1 MAVCSQR
8 DHDHRPIDIAGSAT
22 HDHPHPHDHS
32 APHRP
37 ISQRRLVIAIALTG
51 TMAVAEVIGGIM
63 AGSLALLS
71 DAVHMASHLFALAV
85 SYVAIRLAAREV
97 DRTAFPFGL
106 LRIEVIAAFLNGAL
120 LLPPASFIMWEA
132 VERYASP
139 VAVRGMEMT
148 VIAWIGLTVNL
159 ATAWVLRPAAR
170 GDRNT
175 RSAFRHLMTDT
186 VSSVLVV
193 GSGIAI
199 WCGGPSILDPIASA
213 IIVVFVLRWA
223 WVTLREAGE
232 VLLERTPDSID
243 LALLALELRQS
254 NPAIVDVHDV
264 HVWEITDG
272 LLCVTAHVVVP
283 DMSLSRVD
291 LIRMRCG
298 QILRD
303 RFRIAHA
310 TIQVELER

>member
-1 MAVCSQR
+1 MAACSQR

-22 HDHPHPHDHS
+22 HDHLHPHDHS

-71 DAVHMASHLFALAV
+71 DAVHMASHLFALAM
-85 SYVAIRLAAREV
+85 SYIAIRLAAREV
-97 DRTAFPFGL
+97 NRTIFPFGL
-106 LRIEVIAAFLNGAL
+106 LRIEVLVAFLNGAL
-120 LLPPASFIMWEA
+120 LLPPVAIIVWEA
-132 VERYASP
+132 AARATAP
-139 VAVRGMEMT
+139 VAVHGMEMT

-175 RSAFRHLMTDT
+175 RSAFRHLLTDT
-186 VSSVLVV
+186 VSSALVV
-193 GSGIAI
+193 GSGVAI
-199 WCGGPSILDPIASA
+199 WCGGPAILDPLASA
-213 IIVVFVLRWA
+213 VIVVFVLRWA
-223 WVTLREAGE
+223 WGTIREAGS
-232 VLLERTPDSID
+232 VLLERTPSDID
-243 LALLALELRQS
+243 PALLALELRKS
-254 NPAIVDVHDV
+254 NSAIVDVHDV

-272 LLCVTAHVVVP
+272 LRCVTAHVVVS
-283 DMSLSRVD
+283 DMPLSRVD

-310 TIQVELER
+310 TIQIELER